1 MRVRNHIEN
10 LPDELI
16 SIIYEY
22 DGRYIKNFNVCMY
35 ELYTHIYNQ
44 RLMSQLYRQS
54 IAHQSLY
61 NYIRETTKK
70 YNINIDEAN

>member
-1 MRVRNHIEN
+1 MRVRDRIEN

-54 IAHQSLY
+54 KAEQSLY
-61 NYIRETTKK
+61 DYIRESIK
-70 YNINIDEAN
+70 NCSISSD